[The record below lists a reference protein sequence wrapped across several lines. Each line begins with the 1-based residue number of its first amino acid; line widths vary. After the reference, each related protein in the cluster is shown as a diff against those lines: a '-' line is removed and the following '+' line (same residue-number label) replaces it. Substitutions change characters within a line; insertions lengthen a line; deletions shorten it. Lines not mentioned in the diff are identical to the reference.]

1 MKTETLVLLVCIA
14 CGNSEPANEG
24 KRMPAPPPVVKQ
36 GIPANVAIE
45 VIVDGK
51 PRPPITQA
59 TLLATPPDWS
69 DPQRKAWKI
78 ARLVGAPETPET
90 SFAVTGTAQQI
101 TVELPA
107 VSAAN
112 PLVPALMLSQRGIVV
127 AEFVDPKNP
136 FPSFHGE
143 GGRLGRSPESEP
155 RVPGVTR
162 IEVRKRTP

>member
-1 MKTETLVLLVCIA
+1 MKIEMLVVLVCVA
-14 CGNSEPANEG
+14 CGSGEPANEG
-24 KRMPAPPPVVKQ
+24 KRMPAPPPVNKQ
-36 GIPANVAIE
+36 GVPANVSIE
-45 VIVDGK
+45 VLVDGK
-51 PRPPITQA
+51 RLTPITQA

-69 DPQRKAWKI
+69 DTQRKAWKI
-78 ARLVGAPETPET
+78 ARLVGAAETAET
-90 SFAVTGTAQQI
+90 SFAITGTANNI
-101 TVELPA
+101 TVEFPA

-112 PLVPALMLSQRGIVV
+112 PLVPVLLLSQRGIIV